1 MPVRHSIRDEARLL
15 VAAGDALA
23 VVTGCL
29 QRLLYGSSSSPL
41 AALCSRLVGGACW
54 RCQPAAYCV
63 LRPDSLVLQAVPL
76 AVDSGWRLETLLA
89 WLFVVAAVLLCALNS
104 SAARWL
110 AMPRGR
116 LQKLLLWIFVVA
128 FGSFMCRTRRQRWL
142 ALPACCSLRDG
153 TRQLDAASHALTVD
167 GGGVCR
173 GCLCGSSSSPWCA
186 LCSQLVGGDCWQC
199 RYAAGYVTRL
209 NSSL

>member
-1 MPVRHSIRDEARLL
+1 MCGPSSSLWFALCPQLDGGDCWECRYATRYVTRLSSSLLQTILSPSMPEGRR
-15 VAAGDALA
+15 
-23 VVTGCL
+23 
-29 QRLLYGSSSSPL
+29 RLLYGSSSSPL
-41 AALCSRLVGGACW
+41 AALCSRLVGGDCW

-116 LQKLLLWIFVVA
+116 LPKLLMWIFVVA

-167 GGGVCR
+167 GGGV
-173 GCLCGSSSSPWCA
+173 
-186 LCSQLVGGDCWQC
+186 
-199 RYAAGYVTRL
+199 
-209 NSSL
+209 